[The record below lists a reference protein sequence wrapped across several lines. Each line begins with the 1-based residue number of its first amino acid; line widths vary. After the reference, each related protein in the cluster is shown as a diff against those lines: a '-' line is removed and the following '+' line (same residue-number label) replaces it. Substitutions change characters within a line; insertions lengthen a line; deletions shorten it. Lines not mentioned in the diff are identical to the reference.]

1 MSKEKENKYN
11 TSANPPSGGE
21 GAKDSTSKAPPLA
34 NGGKGSSATVTGK
47 AFDWQLLKRIMHY
60 VKPYTSVFV
69 IAAFLTIFLAVIALF
84 QPILIQRTL
93 DKYILANDYHGLVF
107 MVELMIGQLVVQTI
121 AQYYQTYLTN
131 SLGQSVIRDL
141 RKDVFNHITSLRLKY
156 FDRTPIGMLITRTV
170 SDLET
175 IADIF
180 SEGLISIM
188 GDMLLVFAVIGYM
201 LWQDWKLALITL
213 IPMPFLFASTYVFKE
228 AIKSSFQEVR
238 TQVAQLN
245 TFLAEHISGISVIQ
259 YFSREEQEMRKFKAV
274 NLKYRDANIR
284 SNWYYSIF
292 FPVVEIL
299 FAVCMALLVWYG
311 CKRILNDQQIHAISA
326 SEGGITPG
334 LITSFIVLL
343 NMLFRPIRQLADK
356 FNTLQM
362 GMVGAD
368 RIFKVLDTDE
378 VATDDGKLA
387 PSVLEGDIEFKDVWF
402 AYNDENWV
410 LKNINF
416 HIKPGETLALVGATG
431 AGKSSTINI
440 LNRFYDIGK
449 GSVTVDGY
457 DIREYK
463 VDYLRS
469 KIATVIQD
477 VFLFTDTIGNNIS
490 LNNTQITREEIIKAA
505 KDVGAH
511 EFIERL
517 PGGYDYNV
525 MERGATL
532 SAGQAQLIS
541 FIRALVYN
549 PAILVLDEA
558 TSSVDTETELLIQT
572 AINKLMQGR
581 TAIVIAHR
589 LSTIQNA
596 DKIIVLDHGEI
607 MESGTHQELLRIEN
621 GYYRKLY
628 DLQFNSAGIAKP
640 I

>member
-1 MSKEKENKYN
+1 MSDNKD
-11 TSANPPSGGE
+11 T
-21 GAKDSTSKAPPLA
+21 TSKTPPPI
-34 NGGKGSSATVTGK
+34 GGRGGVTGK
-47 AFDWQLLKRIMHY
+47 AFDWKLLKRVMHY
-60 VKPYTSVFV
+60 VKPYNATFIIS
-69 IAAFLTIFLAVIALF
+69 IFLTFFLAGCALGL
-84 QPILIQRTL
+84 PKLIQITL
-93 DKYILANDYHGLVF
+93 DQRILLNDYNGLLF
-107 MVELMIGQLVVQTI
+107 MVELMIGLLFVQTI

-131 SLGQSVIRDL
+131 ALGQSVIRDL
-141 RKDVFNHITSLRLKY
+141 RVDVFNHISSLRLKY
-156 FDRTPIGMLITRTV
+156 FDKTPIGVLITRTV

-188 GDMLLVFAVIGYM
+188 GDLLLVVAVIVCM
-201 LWQDWKLALITL
+201 LVQDWKLALITL

-238 TQVAQLN
+238 TQVAHLN
-245 TFLAEHISGISVIQ
+245 TFLAEHISGISIIQ
-259 YFSREEQEMRKFKAV
+259 NFAREDQEMRKFKAV

-299 FAVCMALLVWYG
+299 SAVCIGLLVWYG
-311 CKRILNDQQIHAISA
+311 CKRILSDQQLSAITTT
-326 SEGGITPG
+326 GHITPG
-334 LITSFIVLL
+334 LILEFIVLL
-343 NMLFRPIRQLADK
+343 NILFRPIRQLADK

-378 VATDDGKLA
+378 VAVNTGTLKPARLDGEIA
-387 PSVLEGDIEFKDVWF
+387 FNHVWF

-416 HIKPGETLALVGATG
+416 HVKPGETLALVGATG

-440 LNRFYDIGK
+440 LNRFYEIGK
-449 GSVTVDGY
+449 GEVEVDGH
-457 DIREYK
+457 DIRKYD
-463 VDYLRS
+463 VNYLRS
-469 KIATVIQD
+469 QIATVIQD
-477 VFLFTDTIGNNIS
+477 VFLFTDTIANNIS
-490 LNNTQITREEIIKAA
+490 LNNELITREQIIAAA

-558 TSSVDTETELLIQT
+558 TSSVDTETEVLIQN

-607 MESGTHQELLRIEN
+607 KETGTHQELLRIDD

-628 DLQFNSAGIAKP
+628 DLQFNSTGIAR
-640 I
+640 

>member
-1 MSKEKENKYN
+1 MSN
-11 TSANPPSGGE
+11 
-21 GAKDSTSKAPPLA
+21 
-34 NGGKGSSATVTGK
+34 VTGK
-47 AFDWQLLKRIMHY
+47 ALDWNLLGRVMHY
-60 VKPYTSVFV
+60 VKPYRRTFI
-69 IAAFLTIFLAVIALF
+69 IAGFLTIFLAGGAIV
-84 QPILIQRTL
+84 QPILMQLTL
-93 DKYILANDYHGLVF
+93 DKYILGNNYNGLVL
-107 MVELMIGQLVVQTI
+107 MVGLMIAQLAVQTI
-121 AQYYQTYLTN
+121 VQYYQTYSTN

-141 RKDVFNHITSLRLKY
+141 RKDVFNHIMSLRLKY

-180 SEGLISIM
+180 SEGLISII
-188 GDMLLVFAVIGYM
+188 GDLLLVLAIIILM
-201 LWQDWKLALITL
+201 MISDWKLALITL
-213 IPMPFLFASTYVFKE
+213 IPMPFLMLSTYVFKE

-238 TQVAQLN
+238 TQVAHLN
-245 TFLAEHISGISVIQ
+245 TFLAEHISGISIIQ
-259 YFSREEQEMRKFKAV
+259 YFSREDQEMRKFKSV
-274 NLKYRDANIR
+274 NMKYRDANIR

-311 CKRILNDQQIHAISA
+311 CKRILTDGQLSSLGTHDHPV
-326 SEGGITPG
+326 TPG
-334 LITSFIVLL
+334 MILQFIVLL
-343 NMLFRPIRQLADK
+343 NLLFRPIRQLADK

-378 VATDDGKLA
+378 VAVNTGTLTPASLRGEIDFDK
-387 PSVLEGDIEFKDVWF
+387 VWF
-402 AYNDENWV
+402 AYNEENWV
-410 LKNINF
+410 LKNISF
-416 HIKPGETLALVGATG
+416 HVNPGETLALVGATG

-440 LNRFYDIGK
+440 LNRFYEIGQGTAK
-449 GSVTVDGY
+449 VDGI
-457 DIREYK
+457 DIREYD
-463 VDYLRS
+463 VAYLRS
-469 KIATVIQD
+469 QIATVIQD
-477 VFLFTDTIGNNIS
+477 VFLFTDTIANNIS
-490 LNNTQITREEIIKAA
+490 LNNPAITREQIIAAA

-525 MERGATL
+525 MERGSTL
-532 SAGQAQLIS
+532 SSGQAQLIS
-541 FIRALVYN
+541 FIRALVYD

-558 TSSVDTETELLIQT
+558 TSSVDTETELLIQN

-607 MESGTHQELLRIEN
+607 KEMGTHQELLKIEH

-628 DLQFNSAGIAKP
+628 DLQFNSAGIVKS
-640 I
+640 

>member
-1 MSKEKENKYN
+1 MAE
-11 TSANPPSGGE
+11 
-21 GAKDSTSKAPPLA
+21 
-34 NGGKGSSATVTGK
+34 VTGK
-47 AFDWQLLKRIMHY
+47 ALDWKLLGRVMHY
-60 VKPYTSVFV
+60 VKPYRTTFI
-69 IAAFLTIFLAVIALF
+69 IAAFLTIFLAGNAVL
-84 QPILIQRTL
+84 QPILIQHTL
-93 DKYILANDYHGLVF
+93 DEDILKDNFSGLVF
-107 MVELMIGQLVVQTI
+107 MVELMMAQLIIQTI
-121 AQYYQTYLTN
+121 AQYFQTYLTN

-141 RKDVFNHITSLRLKY
+141 RKDIFNHITSLRLKY

-188 GDMLLVFAVIGYM
+188 GDMLLVVAVIGVM
-201 LWQDWKLALITL
+201 LFKDWKLALITM
-213 IPMPFLFASTYVFKE
+213 IPMPFLLMSTYVFKE

-245 TFLAEHISGISVIQ
+245 TFLAEHISGVSIIQ
-259 YFSREEQEMRKFKAV
+259 FFAREDQEMRKFKEV
-274 NLKYRDANIR
+274 NRKHRDANIR

-292 FPVVEIL
+292 FPVVEVL
-299 FAVCMALLVWYG
+299 FAICMGLLVWYG
-311 CKRILNDQQIHAISA
+311 CKRILTDQQIKWLSPDNK
-326 SEGGITPG
+326 GITPG
-334 LITSFIVLL
+334 MVTSFIVLL

-368 RIFKVLDTDE
+368 RIFRVLDTDE
-378 VATDDGKLA
+378 VATNDGHLKPPTLNG
-387 PSVLEGDIEFKDVWF
+387 EIDFKNVWF

-410 LKNINF
+410 LKDISF
-416 HIKPGETLALVGATG
+416 HVKAGKTLALVGATG

-440 LNRFYDIGK
+440 LNRFYEIGK
-449 GSVTVDGY
+449 GSVKIDGV
-457 DIREYK
+457 DIREYD
-463 VDYLRS
+463 VNFLRAR
-469 KIATVIQD
+469 IATVIQD
-477 VFLFTDTIGNNIS
+477 VFLFTDTIANNIS
-490 LNNTQITREEIIKAA
+490 LNNPDITLEQVIAAA

-517 PGGYDYNV
+517 PGGYQYNV
-525 MERGATL
+525 MERGSTL

-549 PAILVLDEA
+549 PTILVLDEA
-558 TSSVDTETELLIQT
+558 TSSVDTETEILIQN
-572 AINKLMQGR
+572 AISKLMQGR

-607 MESGTHQELLRIEN
+607 KEMGTHQQLLRIEN

-628 DLQFNSAGIAKP
+628 DLQFNSAGISR
-640 I
+640 

>member
-1 MSKEKENKYN
+1 VSNEQQNNNSTTQPAGTSKV
-11 TSANPPSGGE
+11 PPSGG
-21 GAKDSTSKAPPLA
+21 
-34 NGGKGSSATVTGK
+34 GGGITGK
-47 AFDWQLLKRIMHY
+47 ALDWTLLMRVMHY
-60 VKPYTSVFV
+60 VKPYKKTFYLAV
-69 IAAFLTIFLAVIALF
+69 FLTIFLAASAIV
-84 QPILIQRTL
+84 QPLLIQKTI
-93 DKYILANDYHGLVF
+93 DDYILKDNYGGLIF
-107 MVELMIGQLVVQTI
+107 MVELMLGQLIIQTV
-121 AQYYQTYLTN
+121 AQYYQTFITN
-131 SLGQSVIRDL
+131 WLGESVIRDL
-141 RKDVFNHITSLRLKY
+141 RIHIFNITSLRLKY
-156 FDRTPIGMLITRTV
+156 FDRTPIGVLITRTV

-188 GDMLLVFAVIGYM
+188 GDMLLVFVIVGIM
-201 LWQDWKLALITL
+201 LFEDWKLALITL

-238 TQVAQLN
+238 TQVAHLN
-245 TFLAEHISGISVIQ
+245 TFLAEHISGISIIQ
-259 YFSREEQEMRKFKAV
+259 YFAREDQEMRKFISV
-274 NLKYRDANIR
+274 NKKYRNANIQ
-284 SNWYYSIF
+284 SNLYYSIF

-299 FAVCMALLVWYG
+299 FAVCIGLLVWYG
-311 CKRILNDQQIHAISA
+311 CKRVLNDQQLAMLSA
-326 SEGGITPG
+326 HHKPVTLG
-334 LITSFIVLL
+334 LITAFIALL
-343 NMLFRPIRQLADK
+343 NLLFRPIRQLADK

-368 RIFKVLDTDE
+368 RIFKVLDTNE
-378 VATDDGKLA
+378 VAVNTGTLK
-387 PSVLEGDIEFKDVWF
+387 SGRINGDIEFKDVWF

-410 LKNINF
+410 LKNISL
-416 HIKPGETLALVGATG
+416 HVKPGETLALVGATG

-440 LNRFYDIGK
+440 LNRFYEISK
-449 GSVTVDGY
+449 GSVKVDGI
-457 DIREYK
+457 DIREYD
-463 VDYLRS
+463 VNYLRAQ
-469 KIATVIQD
+469 IATVIQD
-477 VFLFTDTIGNNIS
+477 VFLFTDTIANNIS
-490 LNNTQITREEIIKAA
+490 LNNVAITREQIIAAA

-541 FIRALVYN
+541 FIRALVYD

-558 TSSVDTETELLIQT
+558 TSSVDTETEILIQN

-607 MESGTHQELLRIEN
+607 KETGTHQELLKIEQ

-628 DLQFNSAGIAKP
+628 DLQFNSAGIAR
-640 I
+640 

>member
-1 MSKEKENKYN
+1 MSE
-11 TSANPPSGGE
+11 
-21 GAKDSTSKAPPLA
+21 
-34 NGGKGSSATVTGK
+34 VTGK
-47 AFDWQLLKRIMHY
+47 ALDWKLLKRVMHY
-60 VKPYTSVFV
+60 VKPYNTTFIIS
-69 IAAFLTIFLAVIALF
+69 AFLTVFLAASALV
-84 QPILIQRTL
+84 QPILMQKTL
-93 DKYILANDYHGLVF
+93 DDYILKDNYGGLVF
-107 MVELMIGQLVVQTI
+107 MVELMIGMLIIQTI
-121 AQYYQTYLTN
+121 AQYYQTFLTN

-141 RKDVFNHITSLRLKY
+141 RVDIFNHITSLRLKY

-180 SEGLISIM
+180 SEGLISII
-188 GDMLLVFAVIGYM
+188 GDMLLVIAVITYM
-201 LWQDWKLALITL
+201 TVLDWKLALITL
-213 IPMPFLFASTYVFKE
+213 IPMPLLFLSTYVFKE

-245 TFLAEHISGISVIQ
+245 TFLAEHISGISIIQ
-259 YFSREEQEMRKFKAV
+259 VFAREDQEMRKFKAV
-274 NLKYRDANIR
+274 NKKYRDANIR

-299 FAVCMALLVWYG
+299 FAFCIGLLVWYG
-311 CKRILNDQQIHAISA
+311 CKRILSDQEMRAISA
-326 SEGGITPG
+326 SPKGITPG
-334 LITSFIVLL
+334 VILAFIVYL
-343 NMLFRPIRQLADK
+343 NILFRPIRQLADK

-378 VATDDGKLA
+378 VAVNTGKLKPA
-387 PSVLEGDIEFKDVWF
+387 NLSGEIEFKHVWF

-416 HIKPGETLALVGATG
+416 HVMPGKTLALVGATG

-440 LNRFYDIGK
+440 LNRFYEIAK
-449 GSVTVDGY
+449 GSVLVDGH
-457 DIREYK
+457 DIRDYD
-463 VDYLRS
+463 VNYLRS

-477 VFLFTDTIGNNIS
+477 VFLFTDTIANNIS
-490 LNNTQITREEIIKAA
+490 LNNPDITREQVIAAA

-525 MERGATL
+525 MERGSTL

-549 PAILVLDEA
+549 PTILVLDEA
-558 TSSVDTETELLIQT
+558 TSSVDTETEVLIQN
-572 AINKLMQGR
+572 AISKLMQGR

-607 MESGTHQELLRIEN
+607 KEMGTHQQLLRIEN

-628 DLQFNSAGIAKP
+628 DLQFNSAGISR
-640 I
+640 

>member
-1 MSKEKENKYN
+1 MSEI
-11 TSANPPSGGE
+11 
-21 GAKDSTSKAPPLA
+21 
-34 NGGKGSSATVTGK
+34 TGK
-47 AFDWQLLKRIMHY
+47 ALDWKLLKRVMHY
-60 VKPYTSVFV
+60 VKPYNLTFV
-69 IAAFLTIFLAVIALF
+69 LSAFLTIFLAASALV
-84 QPILIQRTL
+84 QPVLMQKTL
-93 DKYILANDYHGLVF
+93 DDYILKSDYPGLVF
-107 MVELMIGQLVVQTI
+107 MIELMTGMLIIQTA
-121 AQYYQTYLTN
+121 AQYFQTHLTN

-141 RKDVFNHITSLRLKY
+141 RIDIFNHVISLRLKY

-188 GDMLLVFAVIGYM
+188 GDMLLLLAVIGYM
-201 LWQDWKLALITL
+201 IYKDWRLALITL
-213 IPMPFLFASTYVFKE
+213 TPMPFLLLSTYIFKE

-259 YFSREEQEMRKFKAV
+259 FFSREDQEMRKFKVV
-274 NLKYRDANIR
+274 NKKYRDANIR
-284 SNWYYSIF
+284 SNFYYSIF

-299 FAVCMALLVWYG
+299 FAICIALLVWYG
-311 CKRILNDQQIHAISA
+311 CKRILTDGQLRAISPTH
-326 SEGGITPG
+326 GDITPG
-334 LITSFIVLL
+334 VILEFILCL
-343 NMLFRPIRQLADK
+343 NLLFRPIRQLADK

-368 RIFKVLDTDE
+368 RIFRVLDTDE
-378 VATDDGKLA
+378 VAVNTGTLKPAGL
-387 PSVLEGDIEFKDVWF
+387 LGRIEFKNVWF

-416 HIKPGETLALVGATG
+416 HVERGKTLALVGATG

-440 LNRFYDIGK
+440 LNRFYEIGK
-449 GSVTVDGY
+449 GNVTIDGV
-457 DIREYK
+457 DIREYD
-463 VDYLRS
+463 VSYLRS
-469 KIATVIQD
+469 HIATVIQD

-490 LNNTQITREEIIKAA
+490 LNNPEITREQVIAAA
-505 KDVGAH
+505 KNVGAH

-517 PGGYDYNV
+517 PGGYNYNV

-549 PAILVLDEA
+549 PTILVLDEA
-558 TSSVDTETELLIQT
+558 TSSVDTETEILIQN

-607 MESGTHQELLRIEN
+607 KESGTHQELLRIEH

-628 DLQFNSAGIAKP
+628 DLQFNSAGISRV
-640 I
+640 